1 MQLEH
6 VLDYDVA
13 LEPSVPIG
21 PGPHVDRDDGRRA
34 DADGLDDAE
43 GGSFASLPG

>member
-13 LEPSVPIG
+13 LEPPVPIG
-21 PGPHVDRDDGRRA
+21 PGPMACGCST
-34 DADGLDDAE
+34 
-43 GGSFASLPG
+43 GSPAARSEARG